1 MMTVKDIVLGKTVW
15 RESGRPS
22 ALRPSFLKLRASDLL
37 AALSAVVLAFAA
49 LCALFPGWIA
59 PYSPTLMMAD
69 RILLPPSAAHYFGT
83 DYFGRDIFS
92 VVVYGSRDSLLIGL
106 ASVLAGGLAGCVIGA
121 VAGIAGGVIDLLLM
135 RFIEIVMTIPGIL
148 LALAV
153 AAVLGPNLFNIIF
166 AVSISMAPGF
176 ARVFRSQIIGVKER
190 AFITAARSIGM
201 PAPRIFFRHVLPNA
215 WSPVLVMAT
224 IGLGTSILSAAGLS
238 FLGLGVIKEIPDW
251 GTLLSQG
258 RGYLTVAW
266 WISTF
271 PGAAITLVVLAGN
284 IIGDWLRDRLDPKRE
299 QR

>member
-1 MMTVKDIVLGKTVW
+1 VSVKDLVLGKTVW
-15 RESGRPS
+15 RESGRPI
-22 ALRPSFLKLRASDLL
+22 LPRPSRFKPGASDVL
-37 AALSAVVLAFAA
+37 AALSGAVLAFAA
-49 LCALFPGWIA
+49 LCALLPGWIA
-59 PYSPTLMMAD
+59 PHSPTDMMAD
-69 RILLPPSAAHYFGT
+69 RILLPPGADHWFGT
-83 DYFGRDIFS
+83 DYFGRDVFS
-92 VVVYGSRDSLLIGL
+92 VVVYGARDSLLIGL

-121 VAGIAGGVIDLLLM
+121 AAGIAGGVVDLVLM
-135 RFIEIVMTIPGIL
+135 RIIEIVMTIPGIL

-166 AVSISMAPGF
+166 AVAISMVPGF
-176 ARVFRSQIIGVKER
+176 ARVFRSQIISVKER
-190 AFITAARSIGM
+190 AFITAARSIGTS
-201 PAPRIFFRHVLPNA
+201 APRIFFRHVLPNA

-224 IGLGTSILSAAGLS
+224 IGLGTSILTAAGLS

-271 PGAAITLVVLAGN
+271 PGLAITMLVLSVN
-284 IIGDWLRDRLDPKRE
+284 IIGDWLRDRLDPKRG